1 MNFEENIESYI
12 NNDLSEGDR
21 YAFEKAMATD
31 AALRQSVDEQ
41 RLIINLL
48 RQNRAATIANNTVEK
63 KRLKGVIDGYIAE
76 LPDVE
81 PQKQENTE
89 GGYFGKMQPIY
100 TKKNRTWWA
109 AAASVAVVA
118 VAGVWF
124 FQQKSELQPPVI
136 VQTPPIVTPL
146 MDTFKKNDVPIV
158 GKPLVIQP
166 KEAPQYSAEKK
177 EKGTVTEQNKEQ
189 EASETPKTPIDVP
202 SNNDAVLAVLKNIAD
217 KEYEQIVEPTKGTT
231 SNAIS
236 REDQILLTALEA
248 IAANKPTVALEAL
261 RGRNDEKARYYQALA
276 TLLMDKNKG
285 KQALEVIANDANLE
299 VYFRNKIKALLKK
312 LE

>member
-21 YAFEKAMATD
+21 HTFEKAMATD

-89 GGYFGKMQPIY
+89 GGKIIPLLPS
-100 TKKNRTWWA
+100 KKNNRTWWA
-109 AAASVAVVA
+109 AAASVAVV
-118 VAGVWF
+118 VATAIWF
-124 FQQKSELQPPVI
+124 FTPKSELQPPVI

-177 EKGTVTEQNKEQ
+177 EKGTITEQNKEQ
-189 EASETPKTPIDVP
+189 KASETPKTPIDVP
-202 SNNDAVLAVLKNIAD
+202 SNNDAVLAVLENIAD

-231 SNAIS
+231 SNVS

-285 KQALEVIANDANLE
+285 KQALEVIASDANLE